1 MSQHVPFTKGKKLD
15 KTKLRN
21 EKVFL
26 GKEHGDGV
34 YVRVRGQSV
43 QEAEAFEK
51 LKDGMTD
58 AAKSDED
65 RKEIAYEILA
75 ICVVNDDGSQ
85 MFDDAKDAKDNFDIS
100 ASDFMEIM
108 KKTAELSG
116 NNVDRSKN

>member
-1 MSQHVPFTKGKKLD
+1 MCQHVPFTKGKKLD

-51 LKDGMTD
+51 LKNGMAD
-58 AAKSDED
+58 AVKSDED

-85 MFDDAKDAKDNFDIS
+85 MFDDAKDAKENFDIS
-100 ASDFMEIM
+100 AADFMEIM

-116 NNVDRSKN
+116 NNADRSKN